1 LIIIFERFWKTGF
14 VLGTSKNNKSTAD
27 QTRTMGLDA
36 VRKLLATDIFPNI
49 EDYTTKHSAV
59 MVVLYGPEYHIVM
72 TEKPKTLALH
82 AGEISFPG
90 GKMSPPDSDLLDTA
104 IRETSEEISLCL
116 SRGDVIGQLNPVTTL
131 NSGFSILPFVAV
143 LDEISGLQP
152 NEEVQEILHIP
163 AIPFLKTMSPDTDP
177 YHHSISEMHTFS
189 YQSKTVWGASARIL
203 KQMADIFA
211 QNKLI

>member
-1 LIIIFERFWKTGF
+1 
-14 VLGTSKNNKSTAD
+14 
-27 QTRTMGLDA
+27 MGLDTI
-36 VRKLLATDIFPNI
+36 RKLLATDIFPNI

-59 MVVLYGPEYHIVM
+59 MIVLYGPEYRIVM

-104 IRETSEEISLCL
+104 IRETAEEISLHI
-116 SRGDVIGQLNPVTTL
+116 SRQDVIGQLKPVTTL

-143 LDEISGLQP
+143 LDHVSDLQP

-177 YHHSISEMHTFS
+177 HHNSISEMYTFL
-189 YQSKTVWGASARIL
+189 YQSKIVWGASARIL

-211 QNKLI
+211 QNNLI

>member
-1 LIIIFERFWKTGF
+1 
-14 VLGTSKNNKSTAD
+14 
-27 QTRTMGLDA
+27 MGLDTI
-36 VRKLLATDIFPNI
+36 RKLLATGISPNI

-59 MVVLYGPEYHIVM
+59 VIVLYGQECRMIM

-90 GKMSPPDSDLLDTA
+90 GKMSPHDSDLLDTA
-104 IRETSEEISLCL
+104 IRETAEEISLHL
-116 SRGDVIGQLNPVTTL
+116 SRDDVIGQLNPVTTL

-143 LDEISGLQP
+143 LDHVSDLQP

-163 AIPFLKTMSPDTDP
+163 AVPFLKTMSVDTDP
-177 YHHSISEMHTFS
+177 SHHSILEMYTFS

-211 QNKLI
+211 QSKLI